1 MSATDTAPP
10 IATVIHVMMLCLLL
24 TRAAASTDSGGSDGK
39 NCASVHVD
47 ADGNLHLAPSFNGR
61 VLVNGMDVLA
71 VLEDQQV
78 VLDRLVMLT
87 TDDCSPSPCKNGGTC
102 TDGVNAYACECM
114 AGYEGDDC
122 NINTDDC
129 SPSPCKN
136 GGTCMDGVDAYT
148 CKCAAGY
155 EGEDCS
161 INTDDCS
168 PSPCKNGGTCM
179 DGVDAYTCK
188 CTAGYEGED
197 CSINTADTRMK
208 SDYGAVLKVLNAGE
222 DSVNGFYKSNGE
234 YNGRPI
240 YLMVRQG
247 GHAACRSHG
256 LTPYGTRLTQTAM

>member
-148 CKCAAGY
+148 CKC
-155 EGEDCS
+155 
-161 INTDDCS
+161 
-168 PSPCKNGGTCM
+168 
-179 DGVDAYTCK
+179 
-188 CTAGYEGED
+188 TAGYEGED